1 MTMSTPARFRLVRAL
16 LGAALLLAGLAV
28 LLPRYGTHTVGTAV
42 MAPAVHGGETVV
54 VRDGAPAR
62 RGDIVVVDAWDGV
75 AFTVRVVGVGR
86 DVVTSGGGD
95 HGLRVNGAG
104 VREPYAHG
112 ATDTF
117 GDFAVTV
124 PPGRLFVLGD
134 ARSVS
139 VDSRSHLDENG
150 GTLAAA
156 NVRGPVVAVVGPVWR
171 TRPLARLTD
180 VLPLAVTALTVAA
193 GLVLLLV
200 AVWPVLRRGAAAVSR
215 APAAAAPRSAR

>member
-1 MTMSTPARFRLVRAL
+1 MTMSTPGRFRLVRAL

-104 VREPYAHG
+104 VREPYAHV
-112 ATDTF
+112 
-117 GDFAVTV
+117 AVTV

-180 VLPLAVTALTVAA
+180 VLPLAVTALAVVA

-215 APAAAAPRSAR
+215 APAAAPPRSAR